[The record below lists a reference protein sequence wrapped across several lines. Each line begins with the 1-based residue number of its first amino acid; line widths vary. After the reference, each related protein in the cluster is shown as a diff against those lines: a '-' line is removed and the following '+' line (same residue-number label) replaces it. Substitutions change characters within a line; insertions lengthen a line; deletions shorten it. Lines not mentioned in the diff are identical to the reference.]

1 MTGWAREQN
10 CFVEKVVAVVLI
22 TIYDV
27 GRRDGSGGEAEGGG
41 GDLNRER
48 GSGSPQRRDRNVG
61 IIMNSTGYS
70 QNLYFILLKEDT
82 P

>member
-10 CFVEKVVAVVLI
+10 CFVEKVVAVAAAAVLI

-61 IIMNSTGYS
+61 IIMDSTGYT
-70 QNLYFILLKEDT
+70 QDL
-82 P
+82 